1 MRMVESSPLTNL
13 APGSVNPSEELQQV
27 GFAPKGKHSTRRRWL
42 TGLWSWLPAAAVT
55 AFTLVMLSFSGVS
68 SSDMAAFSVYTILGI
83 LLPGMLI
90 IRAVFGQA
98 HTLAEEISLGLVLG
112 FAIEVLTY
120 IGARAIGAPLL
131 VLVWPIATYAAFL
144 TVPRLRS
151 RWKPT
156 ARPKA
161 PTWWSWALALTI
173 AYLVVWS
180 VSYFKTNA
188 ITWPAM
194 AASNIDVPYHL
205 SLIGELKN
213 HMPPTVPM
221 VAGEPLFYHW
231 FLYTHFA
238 ATSWVTGVEPLVLL
252 VRLGLLPMFAALVV
266 LLCAI
271 ARRVIHSWP
280 AALIAVMGAVLLAAP
295 NLYLGTRTSVFEMTP
310 VQSWESPTETFG
322 ALLFAPV
329 VLLLIDLLQRRRH
342 TLGVWLLLGVFLV
355 VAMGAKAT
363 HLPILA
369 AGLGTVAAV
378 EVVRQ
383 RKLRWPTIVALGM
396 TASCFLYAQIV
407 LFGHSRQGLT
417 LAPFSVARGEW
428 GKLTALFTTVE
439 PSLAA
444 VVGVALMYVAN
455 WSVMWL
461 GILGLLSRP
470 RSLMQPAVLLM
481 LGMGAA
487 GIGAML
493 VLSHPHNAQG
503 YFLQA
508 AGPYL
513 AILAVYGLTL
523 LVRRARLPLRT
534 VILSVGIGMVAT
546 YLIRMLCGVR
556 VPLKPGQSDSVLVLP
571 YIALLVIAVVPV
583 IVMYVTG
590 RAGLRAWTV
599 IILFLTS
606 AGLPAAWFTRV
617 VSTVEKDTPTSPV
630 NFHGLAHPV
639 VAQAV
644 PQGILTAGRWLRAH
658 SEPNQLVATNSH
670 CLWGYE
676 SPCDSREAWVAALT
690 ERRVLVEGW
699 MYTPTNNDR
708 WRLGGQRVDG
718 LPFWDAERLSLNDAA
733 FYRPSW
739 STMRQLQERYGVHWL
754 FVDER
759 RINPD
764 SHIGD
769 VAKLR
774 FRSGDYAIY
783 EIGTPT

>member
-1 MRMVESSPLTNL
+1 M
-13 APGSVNPSEELQQV
+13 
-27 GFAPKGKHSTRRRWL
+27 
-42 TGLWSWLPAAAVT
+42 T
-55 AFTLVMLSFSGVS
+55 AFTLVVLISSGVS
-68 SSDMAAFSVYTILGI
+68 SSDIASFSAYTVFGL

-90 IRAVFGQA
+90 IRAVLGHA
-98 HTLAEEISLGLVLG
+98 HTLAEEMALGLILG
-112 FAIEVLTY
+112 YAIEVLTY
-120 IGARAIGAPLL
+120 IGARAIGVPLL

-144 TVPRLRS
+144 IVPRLRS
-151 RWKPT
+151 HWKRT
-156 ARPKA
+156 TRLKA
-161 PTWWSWALALTI
+161 PAWWSWALALTI
-173 AYLVVWS
+173 AYLIVWS
-180 VSYFKTNA
+180 SSYFKSNA
-188 ITWPAM
+188 LTWPAM

-231 FLYTHFA
+231 FLYTYFA
-238 ATSWVTGVEPLVLL
+238 AASWVTGVEPLVLL
-252 VRLGLLPMFAALVV
+252 VRVGMLPMFAAVV
-266 LLCAI
+266 ILLGAI
-271 ARRVIHSWP
+271 GRRVINSWP
-280 AALIAVMGAVLLAAP
+280 AALAAVVSTVFIAAP
-295 NLYLGTRTSVFEMTP
+295 NLYLGTRTSVFETAP
-310 VQSWESPTETFG
+310 FQSWESPTETFG

-329 VLLLIDLLQRRRH
+329 VLLLVDLLQRRRH

-363 HLPILA
+363 NLPILA

-378 EVVRQ
+378 EVVTR
-383 RKLRWPTIVALGM
+383 RKLRWPTAVALGM
-396 TASCFLYAQIV
+396 TALCFLYAQVV
-407 LFGHSRQGLT
+407 LFGQTRQGLT
-417 LAPFSVARGEW
+417 LAPLSVARGEW
-428 GKLTALFTTVE
+428 GKLTGLFSTVE
-439 PSLAA
+439 PSFAA

-470 RSLMQPAVLLM
+470 RLLRQPAVLLM

-493 VLSHPHNAQG
+493 LLGHPHNAQG

-508 AGPYL
+508 ACPYL

-523 LVRRARLPLRT
+523 LVRRTRPSLRT
-534 VILSVGIGMVAT
+534 IFISVAIGVVAT

-556 VPLKPGQSDSVLVLP
+556 VPLKPGQSDMPLFLP
-571 YIALLVIAVVPV
+571 YIVLLVIAAVPV

-599 IILFLTS
+599 IVLFLTS

-617 VSTVEKDTPTSPV
+617 LSTVERDTPNSPA
-630 NFHGLAHPV
+630 NFHGLAHPL

-644 PQGILTAGRWLRAH
+644 PQGIVTAGRWLRAH

-676 SPCDSREAWVAALT
+676 SPCDSRQAWVAALT

-708 WRLGGQRVDG
+708 WRMGGQRVDG

-739 STMRQLQERYGVHWL
+739 NTMRQLQERYGVHWL

-759 RINPD
+759 RINPE
-764 SHIGD
+764 SRIGD

-774 FRSGDYAIY
+774 FRSGDYAVY
-783 EIGTPT
+783 EIGTPA